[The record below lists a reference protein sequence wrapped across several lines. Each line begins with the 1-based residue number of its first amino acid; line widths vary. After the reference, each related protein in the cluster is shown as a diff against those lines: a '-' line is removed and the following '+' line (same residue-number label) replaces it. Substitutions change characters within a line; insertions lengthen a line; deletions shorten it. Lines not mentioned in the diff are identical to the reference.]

1 MLDGVLV
8 SSGNSGDDGAASG
21 NSGDDGAAAALLP
34 GRSGVLSGA
43 EGVGSGTF
51 EAGPFGLLAAPD
63 EDDVA
68 D

>member
-1 MLDGVLV
+1 MLGEVLV
-8 SSGNSGDDGAASG
+8 SSG

-34 GRSGVLSGA
+34 GRSGVLGGDD
-43 EGVGSGTF
+43 GVGSGTF
-51 EAGPFGLLAAPD
+51 EVGPFGLLAAPD